1 MAERF
6 AGCSAESG
14 RESMLAEVLAGLL
27 AVLDWQVL
35 AFLCAGVCMGAVFG
49 ALPGLTATM
58 GVAVLTP
65 LTFWVSPEQGL
76 AMLLGIYCG
85 AIPAGGIPAILINV
99 PGTPAS
105 IATSWDGY
113 ALTRKGQAG
122 LALGINALASVT
134 GQLASILFLSFLA
147 FPIARFAL
155 QFGPAEYFGLALLG
169 ISLMA
174 GVSGRHVLKG
184 MLSGMLGLSLALV
197 GLDPMT
203 AYPRYTFGLS
213 EFLDGIS
220 FIPVMIGLFGLA
232 EVLVQVSER
241 RAGIRSP
248 AAMIGRVIPSASEC
262 KSMLGATFSG
272 ATVGTMVGA
281 IPAAGGDIGSVIA
294 WEQARRT
301 SPDKAKFGKGSL
313 RGLAASCAAC
323 NGAIGGAMTT
333 MLTLGIPGDAVS
345 AVLIGA
351 LLIHGI
357 QPGPLL
363 FANRQSFVF
372 SIVFL
377 MAFASLL
384 IMAVGILGA
393 RPLARILRVPAPWL
407 WAGIVLF
414 GSVGAYALN
423 NAVADLWAMFAAGIV
438 GFLFRKAQIPLGP
451 LVLGLILGPMM
462 ESNLRRAL
470 ILSRGDWTGMLAR
483 PILLLFLVG
492 TVLALLWPL
501 IQRWRTTRVSGNQD
515 ASPDA

>member
-1 MAERF
+1 M
-6 AGCSAESG
+6 SAE
-14 RESMLAEVLAGLL
+14 LLAGLT
-27 AVLDWQVL
+27 AVLDWEVL
-35 AFLCAGVCMGAVFG
+35 GFLTAGVTLGAIFG

-65 LTFWVSPEQGL
+65 LTFWVSAEQGL

-113 ALTRKGQAG
+113 ALARRGRAG
-122 LALGINALASVT
+122 LALGINALMSAV
-134 GQLASILFLSFLA
+134 GQLTSILFLALLA
-147 FPIARFAL
+147 FPIAEFAL
-155 QFGPAEYFGLALLG
+155 QFGPAEYFGLALFG

-174 GVSGRHVLKG
+174 GISRDRVLKG
-184 MLSGMLGLSLALV
+184 LLAGTLGLALALV

-203 AYPRYTFGLS
+203 AYPRYTFGMS

-220 FIPVMIGLFGLA
+220 FVPVMIGLFGLA
-232 EVLVQVSER
+232 EVLVQISER
-241 RAGIRSP
+241 DAVRGLPAGALGRILPRRSEWRQ
-248 AAMIGRVIPSASEC
+248 MLPSMMSGAG
-262 KSMLGATFSG
+262 LGAI
-272 ATVGTMVGA
+272 VGA
-281 IPAAGGDIGSVIA
+281 IPASGGDIGSVIA
-294 WEQARRT
+294 WEQARRI
-301 SPDKAKFGKGSL
+301 SPDKEEFGKGSL

-345 AVLIGA
+345 AILIGA

-363 FANRQSFVF
+363 FQNHRAFVF

-377 MAFASLL
+377 LVFASLA
-384 IMAVGILGA
+384 IMAVGLVGA
-393 RPLARILRVPAPWL
+393 KPLAGILRIPAPWL

-414 GSVGAYALN
+414 GTVGAYALN
-423 NAVADLWAMFAAGIV
+423 NAVADIWVMFAAGIA

-462 ESNLRRAL
+462 EANLRRAL
-470 ILSRGDWTGMLAR
+470 IIARGDWADILSR
-483 PILLLFLVG
+483 PIPLFFLTASVLLPILPLLREKLFKRG
-492 TVLALLWPL
+492 A
-501 IQRWRTTRVSGNQD
+501 
-515 ASPDA
+515 

>member
-1 MAERF
+1 MTADLIE
-6 AGCSAESG
+6 
-14 RESMLAEVLAGLL
+14 GLL
-27 AVLDWQVL
+27 AVLQWQVL
-35 AFLCAGVCMGAVFG
+35 GFLGIGVILGAIFG
-49 ALPGLTATM
+49 SLPGLTATM

-65 LTFWVSPEQGL
+65 LTFWVSAEQGL

-113 ALTRKGQAG
+113 PLAQQGRAG
-122 LALGINALASVT
+122 LALGINALLSAV
-134 GQLASILFLSFLA
+134 GQLTSIFFLAVAA
-147 FPIARFAL
+147 FPIASFAL
-155 QFGPAEYFGLALLG
+155 RFGPAEYFGLALFG

-174 GVSGRHVLKG
+174 GVSGDRVIKG
-184 MLSGMLGLSLALV
+184 MLAGMLGLALATV

-203 AYPRYTFGLS
+203 AYPRYTFGRS

-220 FIPVMIGLFGLA
+220 FVPVMIGLFGLA
-232 EVLVQVSER
+232 EVLVQISER
-241 RAGIRSP
+241 HGKFEEAPSKLGRIWPRLAQWKRMLPGMLTGAGI
-248 AAMIGRVIPSASEC
+248 G
-262 KSMLGATFSG
+262 TF
-272 ATVGTMVGA
+272 VGA
-281 IPAAGGDIGSVIA
+281 VPAAGGDIGSVIA

-301 SPDKAKFGKGSL
+301 SRNKEEFGKGSIE
-313 RGLAASCAAC
+313 GLATSCAAC

-333 MLTLGIPGDAVS
+333 MLTLGIPGDAPS

-363 FANRQSFVF
+363 FRDHRSFVF

-377 MAFASLL
+377 MAFAALVMML
-384 IMAVGILGA
+384 IGLLGA
-393 RPLARILRVPAPWL
+393 RPLARALRIPNPWL

-414 GSVGAYALN
+414 GTVGSYALN
-423 NAVADLWAMFAAGIV
+423 NAVVDVWAMFCAGV
-438 GFLFRKAQIPLGP
+438 LGFLFRKADVPLGP

-470 ILSRGDWTGMLAR
+470 ILSRGDWLSPLSS
-483 PILLLFLVG
+483 PIVLFFLVATVLSLLLP
-492 TVLALLWPL
+492 LLKK
-501 IQRWRTTRVSGNQD
+501 RR
-515 ASPDA
+515 A

>member
-1 MAERF
+1 MTGEI
-6 AGCSAESG
+6 
-14 RESMLAEVLAGLL
+14 LAGLT
-27 AVLDWQVL
+27 AILDWQVL
-35 AFLCAGVCMGAVFG
+35 GFLAVGVSLGAIFG
-49 ALPGLTATM
+49 SLPGLTATM

-122 LALGINALASVT
+122 LALGVNALTSAA
-134 GQLASILFLSFLA
+134 GQLTSILFLGCLA
-147 FPIARFAL
+147 FPIASFAL
-155 QFGPAEYFGLALLG
+155 KFGPAEYFGLALLG

-184 MLSGMLGLSLALV
+184 MLAGMLGLALALV

-203 AYPRYTFGLS
+203 AYPRYTFGMS

-220 FIPVMIGLFGLA
+220 FIPVMIGLFGLG
-232 EVLVQVSER
+232 EVLVQISER
-241 RAGIRSP
+241 QREPRLSGRTDRPDSTQDLRAQDDARSDVRGSNP
-248 AAMIGRVIPSASEC
+248 GHDGRRDPSGRRRHRIGDC
-262 KSMLGATFSG
+262 
-272 ATVGTMVGA
+272 VGA
-281 IPAAGGDIGSVIA
+281 GA
-294 WEQARRT
+294 
-301 SPDKAKFGKGSL
+301 PDFPEKAEFGKGSL
-313 RGLAASCAAC
+313 QGLAASCSAC
-323 NGAIGGAMTT
+323 NAAIGGAMTT

-345 AVLIGA
+345 AILIGA

-363 FANRQSFVF
+363 FANNQSFVF

-377 MAFASLL
+377 LVFASLL
-384 IMAVGILGA
+384 ILLIGMLGA
-393 RPLARILRVPAPWL
+393 KPLSKILQIPAPWL
-407 WAGIVLF
+407 WTGIVLF
-414 GSVGAYALN
+414 GTVGAYALN
-423 NAVADLWAMFAAGIV
+423 NAVVDVWAMYAAGAV

-470 ILSRGDWTGMLAR
+470 ILSRGDWLGTLTR
-483 PILLLFLVG
+483 PIVLVFLVA
-492 TVLALLWPL
+492 TVLSLLWPVL
-501 IQRWRTTRVSGNQD
+501 RGRRQADGEDPQET
-515 ASPDA
+515 

>member
-1 MAERF
+1 MA
-6 AGCSAESG
+6 ADLLTGLMAI
-14 RESMLAEVLAGLL
+14 LQWEVLGFLVVGVLL
-27 AVLDWQVL
+27 
-35 AFLCAGVCMGAVFG
+35 GAVFG

-65 LTFWVSPEQGL
+65 LTFWVSAEQGL

-113 ALTRKGQAG
+113 ALAQKGQAG
-122 LALGINALASVT
+122 LALGVNALLSAV
-134 GQLASILFLSFLA
+134 GQLTSIFFLAVAA
-147 FPIARFAL
+147 FPIATFAL
-155 QFGPAEYFGLALLG
+155 RFGPAEYFGLALFG

-174 GVSGRHVLKG
+174 GVSGGRVVKG
-184 MLSGMLGLSLALV
+184 MLAGMLGLALATV

-203 AYPRYTFGLS
+203 AYPRYTFGMS

-220 FIPVMIGLFGLA
+220 FVPVMIGLFGLA
-232 EVLVQVSER
+232 EVLVQISER
-241 RAGIRSP
+241 WGKVEPPPGKLGRIWPSAGQWKRMLAPMATGAGI
-248 AAMIGRVIPSASEC
+248 G
-262 KSMLGATFSG
+262 TF
-272 ATVGTMVGA
+272 VGA
-281 IPAAGGDIGSVIA
+281 VPAAGGDIGSVIA

-301 SPDKAKFGKGSL
+301 SRKKEEFGKGSL
-313 RGLAASCAAC
+313 EGLAASCSAC

-333 MLTLGIPGDAVS
+333 MLTLGIPGDAPS

-363 FANRQSFVF
+363 FRDHRSFIF

-377 MAFASLL
+377 MAFAA
-384 IMAVGILGA
+384 ITVMVVGLLGA
-393 RPLARILRVPAPWL
+393 KPLARALRIPNPWL
-407 WAGIVLF
+407 WGGIVLF
-414 GSVGAYALN
+414 GTVGSYALN
-423 NAVADLWAMFAAGIV
+423 NAVVDVWAMFFAGIV
-438 GFLFRKAQIPLGP
+438 GFLLRKADVPLGP

-470 ILSRGDWTGMLAR
+470 ILGRGDWLGTFVSS
-483 PILLLFLVG
+483 PIVVFFLVATLLSLLL
-492 TVLALLWPL
+492 PL
-501 IQRWRTTRVSGNQD
+501 IKKRRAT
-515 ASPDA
+515 

>member
-1 MAERF
+1 MTAD
-6 AGCSAESG
+6 
-14 RESMLAEVLAGLL
+14 LLAGLV

-35 AFLCAGVCMGAVFG
+35 GFLAVGVSLGAVFG
-49 ALPGLTATM
+49 SLPGLTATM

-105 IATSWDGY
+105 IATSWDGF
-113 ALTRKGQAG
+113 ALTRKGDAG
-122 LALGINALASVT
+122 LALGVNALAST
-134 GQLASILFLSFLA
+134 AGQLISILFLAFLA
-147 FPIARFAL
+147 FPIATFAL
-155 QFGPAEYFGLALLG
+155 RFGPAEYFGLALLG

-184 MLSGMLGLSLALV
+184 MLAGTLGLAVALV

-203 AYPRYTFGLS
+203 AYPRYTFGMS

-220 FIPVMIGLFGLA
+220 FVPVMIGLFGLA

-241 RAGIRSP
+241 RAGVSSGSAKIARILPRRTQVRRMLP
-248 AAMIGRVIPSASEC
+248 AT
-262 KSMLGATFSG
+262 LGG
-272 ATVGTMVGA
+272 ATVGTLVGA

-294 WEQARRT
+294 WEQTRRAARDNRR
-301 SPDKAKFGKGSL
+301 FGKGSL
-313 RGLAASCAAC
+313 RGLAASCSAC
-323 NGAIGGAMTT
+323 NAAIGGAMTT

-345 AVLIGA
+345 AILIGA

-363 FANRQSFVF
+363 FANQQPFVF

-377 MAFASLL
+377 LVFASLL
-384 IMAVGILGA
+384 IMLVGLLGA
-393 RPLARILRVPAPWL
+393 RPLARILNIPAPWL
-407 WAGIVLF
+407 WTGIVLF
-414 GSVGAYALN
+414 GAVGSFALN
-423 NAVADLWAMFAAGIV
+423 NAVVDVWAMLVAGVV
-438 GFLFRKAQIPLGP
+438 GFLFRKANVPLGP

-470 ILSRGDWTGMLAR
+470 ILSRGDWLTLLSR
-483 PILLLFLVG
+483 PILLVFLAAAM
-492 TVLALLWPL
+492 LALLWPL
-501 IQRWRTTRVSGNQD
+501 IRARRQATRRGHPPPS
-515 ASPDA
+515 A